1 MTISAHIM
9 IAEQTMIL
17 GQSNK
22 VSYIKTSLLVSSVLL
37 LSACSEPAPQATPS
51 ISEAPDYRY
60 NTQIRW
66 TSYGIP
72 HVKADDW
79 GSLGYG
85 FAYATAG
92 AAICTIARD
101 VLMVNGDLS
110 SQFGADDG
118 NLSSDIFHRAVL
130 DEAMIQ
136 NFRAG
141 QSDRSNEFSA
151 GYIAGYNRYIND
163 NRMDLPE
170 ACAGASWVRALTE
183 TDVDKLT
190 IGVGIR
196 YGLGRFQ
203 REMANAAPPGEAVA
217 SLDSDFEI
225 EAGIGSNAVAMG
237 RDVTESGRGLLLG
250 NPHYPWQGSSRF
262 HMIHTT
268 IPGELDVMGVSL
280 YTTSR
285 VAIGFNKDVAW
296 SHTVSTGLRSTL
308 YALELDP
315 ADPTRYRYGDDYRDM
330 VRVSIAVPV
339 LNAEGGTSIQERE
352 VYMSHYGPMVVSNQ
366 LPWTTE
372 RAFAIRDVNLYNDR
386 AADTYDALNRA
397 ANIDEVEAALSLH
410 GVSWTNSIAADRD
423 GTAFYADISVVPNVD
438 ADLINSCRTAVD
450 GSAGSM
456 IILDGSNPDCEWRN
470 EPGSAIPGAMPP
482 DAMPRIRRTDYVHN
496 ANDSYWLS
504 TPRQPLEGYS
514 PIIGA
519 ERSRISLRTRAG
531 LSFIEEALATGEKM
545 QPRHLE
551 QMLFSHR
558 HFGAE
563 LFLDDVLGLCQN
575 STSPVMVD
583 GAEVDVSA
591 SCAALAAWDRR
602 ADINSRGVHVWR
614 EFWRQAA
621 RIDGLYAT
629 PFDAADPVNTPRDLA
644 TGNAEVAQALLT
656 ALANSQLMFESRGIA
671 LDAELGSI
679 QFEAR
684 NDERIPIPGGDS
696 GAGMWSVITA
706 QFQQDQGAYSPIT
719 HGNSY
724 IQVIGWDADG
734 RVDARAIL
742 TYSQSEDP
750 RSAHFADQTR
760 LYSQSQWLRLP
771 FYEEDILAD
780 PNLLTLVLNE

>member
-1 MTISAHIM
+1 M
-9 IAEQTMIL
+9 IWDR
-17 GQSNK
+17 S
-22 VSYIKTSLLVSSVLL
+22 IKITNTKKNFLVTSLFL
-37 LSACSEPAPQATPS
+37 LSACSDPASQTTPVAS
-51 ISEAPDYRY
+51 DESNSRY

-85 FAYATAG
+85 FAYATARD
-92 AAICTIARD
+92 AICTIARD

-110 SQFGADDG
+110 RQFGPENG
-118 NLSSDIFHRAVL
+118 NFNSDIFHRAVL
-130 DEAMIQ
+130 DEAMIK
-136 NFRAG
+136 NFRDG
-141 QSDRSNEFSA
+141 QNERSNEFSA
-151 GYIAGYNRYIND
+151 GYIAGYNRYVND
-163 NRMDLPE
+163 HLTDLPA
-170 ACAGASWVRALTE
+170 ACAGANWVRALTE

-203 REMANAAPPGEAVA
+203 REMANAAPPGQAVA
-217 SLDSDFEI
+217 SLDSDFETV
-225 EAGIGSNAVAMG
+225 AGIGSNAVAMG

-280 YTTSR
+280 FTTNR
-285 VAIGFNKDVAW
+285 IAIGFNKDIAW

-315 ADPTRYRYGDDYRDM
+315 EDPTRYRYGDEYRDM
-330 VRVSIAVPV
+330 VRQTIEVPV
-339 LNAEGGTSIQERE
+339 LNAEGGSSIQERE
-352 VYMSHYGPMVVSNQ
+352 VYMSHYGPIVVSNQ

-372 RAFAIRDVNLYNDR
+372 QAFAIRDVNLYNDR
-386 AADTYDALNRA
+386 AADTYDALNKA
-397 ANIDEVEAALSLH
+397 GNVDEVEAALSLH
-410 GVSWTNSIAADRD
+410 GVSWTNSIAADHD

-438 ADLINSCRTAVD
+438 AELINSCRTEAD

-456 IILDGSNPDCEWRN
+456 IILDGSNPGCEWRN

-482 DAMPRIRRTDYVHN
+482 DAMPRIRRNDYVHN

-504 TPRQPLEGYS
+504 TPREPLEGYS

-519 ERSRISLRTRAG
+519 ERSRVSLRTRAG

-545 QPRHLE
+545 QPGHLE

-563 LFLDDVLGLCQN
+563 LFLDEVLSVCQ
-575 STSPVMVD
+575 SATGPVMVD
-583 GAEVDVSA
+583 GNEVDVSA
-591 SCAALAAWDRR
+591 SCAVLAAWDRR
-602 ADINSRGVHVWR
+602 GDIDSRGVHVWR

-621 RIDGLYAT
+621 RIDGLYEI

-644 TGNAEVAQALLT
+644 TGNADVAQALLL
-656 ALANSQLMFESRGIA
+656 ALANSQVMFETNGIA

-679 QFEAR
+679 QFEQR
-684 NDERIPIPGGDS
+684 NDERIPIPGGDG
-696 GAGMWSVITA
+696 GAGMWSVITT
-706 QFQQDQGAYSPIT
+706 QFQPDTGYSPIQ

-724 IQVIGWDADG
+724 IQIIGWDSDG
-734 RVDARAIL
+734 RVDPRAIL

-750 RSAHFADQTR
+750 RSPHFADQTR
-760 LYSQSQWLRLP
+760 VYSQSQWLRLP
-771 FYEEDILAD
+771 FYEEDIVSD
-780 PNLLTLVLNE
+780 PNLVTLVLSE

>member
-1 MTISAHIM
+1 
-9 IAEQTMIL
+9 MIL
-17 GQSNK
+17 NHLIHRTRTDTKKSRNG
-22 VSYIKTSLLVSSVLL
+22 LFAAALLL
-37 LSACSEPAPQATPS
+37 LSACSEPASQITPPG
-51 ISEAPDYRY
+51 SEDPDFRY

-85 FAYATAG
+85 FAYATARD
-92 AAICTIARD
+92 AICTIARD

-110 SQFGADDG
+110 RQFGPEDS
-118 NLSSDIFHRAVL
+118 NLNSDIFHRAVL
-130 DEAMIQ
+130 DEAMIK
-136 NFRAG
+136 NFRDG
-141 QSDRSNEFSA
+141 QSERSNEFSA

-163 NRMDLPE
+163 HMTDLPE

-225 EAGIGSNAVAMG
+225 AAGIGSNAVAMG

-285 VAIGFNKDVAW
+285 IAIGFNKDVAW

-315 ADPTRYRYGDDYRDM
+315 EDPTRYRYGDEYRDM
-330 VRVSIAVPV
+330 VRTTIAVPV
-339 LNAEGGTSIQERE
+339 LNAEGGSSIQERE

-366 LPWTTE
+366 LPWTAE

-410 GVSWTNSIAADRD
+410 GVSWTNTIAADRD

-438 ADLINSCRTAVD
+438 AELINSCRTDAD

-456 IILDGSNPDCEWRN
+456 IILDGSNPGCEWRN

-482 DAMPRIRRTDYVHN
+482 AAMPRIRRNDYVHN

-519 ERSRISLRTRAG
+519 ERNRVSLRTRAG

-563 LFLDDVLGLCQN
+563 LFLDDLLSVCQGA
-575 STSPVMVD
+575 TDPVMVD
-583 GAEVDVSA
+583 GTEVDVSA
-591 SCAALAAWDRR
+591 SCAVLAAWDRR
-602 ADINSRGVHVWR
+602 ADIDSRGVHVWR

-621 RIDGLYAT
+621 RIEGLYEI

-644 TGNAEVAQALLT
+644 TGNAEVAQALLM
-656 ALANSQLMFESRGIA
+656 ALANSQVMFETHGIA

-679 QFEAR
+679 QFEPR
-684 NDERIPIPGGDS
+684 NDERIPIPGGDG
-696 GAGMWSVITA
+696 GAGMWSVISS
-706 QFQQDQGAYSPIT
+706 QFQQDKGGYSPIT
-719 HGNSY
+719 AGNSY
-724 IQVIGWDADG
+724 IQVIGWDSDG
-734 RVDARAIL
+734 RVDPSAIL

-750 RSAHFADQTR
+750 RSPHFADQTR
-760 LYSQSQWLRLP
+760 VYSQSQWLSLP
-771 FYEEDILAD
+771 FYEEEIAAD
-780 PNLLTLVLNE
+780 PNLVTLVLNE